1 MIPYSRQSISQEDIN
16 EVVRVL
22 QSSHLT
28 QGKEVELFEEA
39 ICEYIGCKY
48 AITFNSATSA
58 LLGAYAISDI
68 GLDDEIITTPISFVA
83 TSNMF
88 VALEAK
94 PVWCDVRLDGNI
106 DERFIKNLITP
117 RTKAIV
123 PVDFAGKPVAIAKIN
138 EIAKKHNLLVIQ
150 DSSHAFGSSI
160 NGQKIGTFADMT
172 IFSFHAIKPLTT
184 GEGGCVVTD
193 NKEFATRLRLFRS
206 HGMVKKQLWN
216 SDMVMLGHNF
226 RLTEFAAALGRS
238 QLKRLDNFL
247 HVRNEIARYYDER
260 FAGHKLFSTVKLEE
274 NTYSSRHLYP
284 IILSPVL
291 QCPKEDIFKELHEH
305 GLGVQVH
312 YKPIYQ
318 NSYYIKKFGETRLH
332 PKGTSPVSDDFYRSE
347 LSIPCHQEMSME
359 DAKFVADTFLKVI
372 EKYSYRGCSF

>member
-1 MIPYSRQSISQEDIN
+1 MIPYSRQSISQEDID

-58 LLGAYAISDI
+58 LLGAYTVSDI
-68 GLDDEIITTPISFVA
+68 KPDDEIITTPISFVA

-88 VALEAK
+88 IALGAK
-94 PVWCDVRLDGNI
+94 PVWCDVKLDGNI
-106 DERFIKNLITP
+106 DERFIERLITP

-123 PVDFAGKPVAIAKIN
+123 PVDFAGKPVEIKKIK

-160 NGQKIGTFADMT
+160 DGKKIGTFADMT

-193 NKEFATRLRLFRS
+193 NAEFAKRLRLFRS

-238 QLKRLDNFL
+238 QLGRLDKFL
-247 HVRNEIARYYDER
+247 HVRDEITRYYDER
-260 FAGHKLFSTVKLEE
+260 FQGNKLFSTVKLEA
-274 NTYSSRHLYP
+274 NTTSSRHLYP
-284 IILSPVL
+284 IILSPAL
-291 QCPKEDIFKELHEH
+291 QCPKEDIFTELQER

-318 NSYYIKKFGETRLH
+318 NSYYIEKFGETRLY
-332 PKGTSPVSDDFYRSE
+332 PKGTTHVSDDFYRSE

-359 DAKFVADTFLKVI
+359 DAKFVADTFLEVI